1 MTGENKHNKA
11 KKSVLIETLGP
22 LGCFT
27 GLGALVARYV
37 IRSSLSCNVRT
48 PVRHIRV
55 IRSVLDK

>member
-11 KKSVLIETLGP
+11 KKRGP

-48 PVRHIRV
+48 PVRH
-55 IRSVLDK
+55 